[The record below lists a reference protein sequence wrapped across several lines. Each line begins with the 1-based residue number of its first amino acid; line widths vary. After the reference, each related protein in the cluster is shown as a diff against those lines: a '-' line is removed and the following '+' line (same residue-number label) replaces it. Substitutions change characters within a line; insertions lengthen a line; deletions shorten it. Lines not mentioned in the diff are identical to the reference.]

1 MEPLSLPL
9 SCNPKLH
16 YPSLLEGFLYSPTSF
31 YLAIISVEYLS
42 RLHKE
47 QSYCSVSFFTC
58 SKSPPFWFLPV
69 TMYQD
74 AFHKCVLTFL
84 HRGKRIILGSVTQYR
99 TLKKIQQ
106 NRYFNGRNVGFCM
119 QTTDC
124 KCSLGSL
131 PCNHSHSV
139 IKINVTVI
147 ERSKNQSFFNI
158 TVFLPM
164 KALSQ

>member
-9 SCNPKLH
+9 WCNPKLH

-31 YLAIISVEYLS
+31 YLAIISVQYLS
-42 RLHKE
+42 QLHKE

-74 AFHKCVLTFL
+74 ALHKCVLTFL

-99 TLKKIQQ
+99 NKGRLKKKTSRTDISM
-106 NRYFNGRNVGFCM
+106 VGMLLFVCK
-119 QTTDC
+119 QLTANAAWDQYHVTTPI
-124 KCSLGSL
+124 L
-131 PCNHSHSV
+131 
-139 IKINVTVI
+139 
-147 ERSKNQSFFNI
+147 
-158 TVFLPM
+158 
-164 KALSQ
+164 